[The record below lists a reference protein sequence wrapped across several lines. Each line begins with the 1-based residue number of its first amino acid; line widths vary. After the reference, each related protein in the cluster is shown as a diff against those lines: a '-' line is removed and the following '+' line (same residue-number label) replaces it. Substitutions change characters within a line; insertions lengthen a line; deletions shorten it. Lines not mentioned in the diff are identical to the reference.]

1 MLLVGVIVLMAI
13 ALWRGLREDH
23 EEEKRRELALRRR
36 MREFVDHTPPTP

>member
-1 MLLVGVIVLMAI
+1 MPLVGVIVPMVI

-23 EEEKRRELALRRR
+23 EAEKRRERAVRRR